1 MDAHWFFSQVYTDPD
16 LNMTVPVCNAYG
28 GQYFCP
34 TYPSTPTGWALVQ
47 MLANAHQLEAAKQ
60 DQRVLVLPITM
71 DPTPLPQQ
79 VTDNYA
85 SWGATR
91 VCRSR
96 PCYASWQRLS
106 QSSATPSNIW
116 LQFNELLNSQFFPRE
131 SNYVETLA
139 FYALRAGVCAAHLR
153 AVLRAIHAGHCLL
166 SARWLGE
173 PLQFG
178 PGMFPTR
185 GSVFEAADR
194 LQCQCDLWAGAAG
207 ADVVR
212 DDHQWRNVIR
222 LPGGR
227 LEPNASAERR
237 LHHPDDR

>member
-85 SWGATR
+85 SWGATTGM
-91 VCRSR
+91 SL
-96 PCYASWQRLS
+96 A
-106 QSSATPSNIW
+106 A
-116 LQFNELLNSQFFPRE
+116 LLCKLAETEPVFGNS
-131 SNYVETLA
+131 L
-139 FYALRAGVCAAHLR
+139 
-153 AVLRAIHAGHCLL
+153 
-166 SARWLGE
+166 
-173 PLQFG
+173 
-178 PGMFPTR
+178 
-185 GSVFEAADR
+185 
-194 LQCQCDLWAGAAG
+194 
-207 ADVVR
+207 
-212 DDHQWRNVIR
+212 
-222 LPGGR
+222 
-227 LEPNASAERR
+227 
-237 LHHPDDR
+237 